1 MAAAP
6 EFILRGLWVVTWVTK
21 EKEFEDYP
29 EAAACIADILF
40 VC

>member
-6 EFILRGLWVVTWVTK
+6 EFTLRGLWVTK